1 MPFYFFLTTFRVLS
15 ISLIIVALPYTCM
28 VLYPLFLLGIVV
40 LGYTKTSK
48 EEGFL
53 VRGLRSMVTT
63 GKGFKSMYG
72 IWLYT
77 LLVDER
83 YHAENVFQ
91 IYWLL
96 ANTILLAVGAI
107 NANLNT
113 VETFTSL
120 AIRSNLHVFNG
131 ALVVCFITG
140 PLSYVLFWFQRR
152 EEIPELPEI
161 KSQDDD
167 NQQSEDKRLFEQ
179 VLEDIK
185 LGKRPNVNVIV
196 RLADVILL
204 LFEYPVI
211 VLQFVNSI
219 FGTHQIWSAL
229 HLLFAFLP
237 GVAWYSYTNLVG
249 FKNRLYWF
257 FSGICFPGFVAWAR
271 VSLSLQLTH
280 FLSLRWSALT
290 GVGTPCVH
298 WFSGWTDQDWLGA
311 GCQDWLLLS
320 LCFLKASRSP

>member
-1 MPFYFFLTTFRVLS
+1 M
-15 ISLIIVALPYTCM
+15 
-28 VLYPLFLLGIVV
+28 
-40 LGYTKTSK
+40 
-48 EEGFL
+48 
-53 VRGLRSMVTT
+53 
-63 GKGFKSMYG
+63 
-72 IWLYT
+72 YT

-140 PLSYVLFWFQRR
+140 PLSYVLFCFQRR
-152 EEIPELPEI
+152 GEVPEPLEI
-161 KSQDDD
+161 KSQVDD
-167 NQQSEDKRLFEQ
+167 NEQSEEKRLFEQ
-179 VLEDIK
+179 VLEEIK
-185 LGKRPNVNVIV
+185 LGKQPNVNVIA

-211 VLQFVNSI
+211 VFQFVYSI
-219 FGTHQIWSAL
+219 LNTGNTGTHQIWSTL

-237 GVAWYSYTNLVG
+237 GVAWYSYSNLVG
-249 FKNRLYWF
+249 SKNRLYWF

-298 WFSGWTDQDWLGA
+298 
-311 GCQDWLLLS
+311 
-320 LCFLKASRSP
+320 